1 LVVDLQQRKN
11 AILRVCY
18 NKKGEYAQPDLSR
31 LNEDA
36 FKELQRIDKEI
47 TKLTLQ
53 QGVDI
58 DQKQGEMPFYHV
70 IVKNPVMYNSEQ
82 TYFDHLLQQAQ
93 EQSKHNPNAVKDFYD
108 TYTYTTK
115 KGSVV
120 PLRCFFYTSP
130 AFKQFTLSKGVVD
143 SIIQSPIGALNEVDN
158 SSYYVNPNWN
168 SEDPSAVQPL
178 KKDQSGNVLYDN
190 TEKFE

>member
-1 LVVDLQQRKN
+1 MSRFKYDYLSTIINPELWDVVGSVEYLDTSVARLVVDLQQRKN

-58 DQKQGEMPFYHV
+58 DQKQGEMPFHHV

-82 TYFDHLLQQAQ
+82 TYFDHLLQQA
-93 EQSKHNPNAVKDFYD
+93 
-108 TYTYTTK
+108 
-115 KGSVV
+115 
-120 PLRCFFYTSP
+120 
-130 AFKQFTLSKGVVD
+130 
-143 SIIQSPIGALNEVDN
+143 
-158 SSYYVNPNWN
+158 
-168 SEDPSAVQPL
+168 
-178 KKDQSGNVLYDN
+178 
-190 TEKFE
+190 